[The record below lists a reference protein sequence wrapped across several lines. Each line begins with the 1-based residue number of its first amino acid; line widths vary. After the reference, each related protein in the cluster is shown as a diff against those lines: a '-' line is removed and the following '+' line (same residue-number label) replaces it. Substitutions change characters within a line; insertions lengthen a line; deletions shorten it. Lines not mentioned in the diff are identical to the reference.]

1 MLGTILGLLP
11 IGEVS
16 GDSLIVV
23 GVAII
28 LFFAVAYGLYTRKG
42 SGIDQH
48 PGPDAQDTVVG
59 DQTKRTNEDLQ
70 EEGRPGVDRAESGE
84 MDQRGTQ

>member
-1 MLGTILGLLP
+1 MLETILGLLT

-16 GDSLIVV
+16 GNSFIVL
-23 GVAII
+23 GVMVILVFAI
-28 LFFAVAYGLYTRKG
+28 AYGLYTRKG

-59 DQTKRTNEDLQ
+59 DQTKRKNEDLQ
-70 EEGRPGVDRAESGE
+70 ENERPGVDRTESGE

>member
-42 SGIDQH
+42 SGIDKH
-48 PGPDAQDTVVG
+48 PGPDSQDTVVG

-70 EEGRPGVDRAESGE
+70 EGGSPGVDRTEGDE

>member
-1 MLGTILGLLP
+1 MLGTTLGLVP

-16 GDSLIVV
+16 GDSLIVI
-23 GVAII
+23 GVAAI
-28 LFFAVAYGLYTRKG
+28 LFFAIAYALYTRKG
-42 SGIDQH
+42 SGIDKH

-70 EEGRPGVDRAESGE
+70 EDERPGVDRTESGE